1 MTTVSVLKKRGLG
14 RGLSNLLS
22 DTTFDLSAMT
32 SATSNEEKTSQLAVE
47 KLQPGKYQ
55 PRQMFSQESLQELA
69 ESIRTQGIIQP
80 IIVRKTSTAMYEIIA
95 GERRWRAAQLAE
107 LSNVPV
113 IIRDV
118 SDNDAI
124 AIALIENIQ
133 RENLNALE
141 EAHALKRLQDE
152 FKLTQLQVAE
162 AVGKSRVAVTHLLRL
177 LDLHPA
183 VQELLQKTSI
193 DKGHAKALMG
203 LSLADQSKAVM
214 IIVNKNLSVRET
226 EKLIQYW
233 GINHS
238 AIKTKKSVD
247 PDITALE
254 RKLSDQL
261 SVPVMIQH
269 NKKGRGKLVIH
280 YRNLD
285 ILEGILEK
293 IR

>member
-1 MTTVSVLKKRGLG
+1 MTTSVLKKRGLG

-22 DTTFDLSAMT
+22 DTAFDISSIT
-32 SATSNEEKTSQLAVE
+32 SATSGEEKTSQLAIE
-47 KLQPGKYQ
+47 KLQPGKFQ
-55 PRQMFSQESLQELA
+55 PRQIFSEGSLQELA

-80 IIVRKTSTAMYEIIA
+80 IIIRKTDSAQYEIIA
-95 GERRWRAAQLAE
+95 GERRWRAAQLAG
-107 LSNVPV
+107 LSKVPV

-118 SDNDAI
+118 PDNTAI

-133 RENLNALE
+133 RENLNPIE
-141 EAHALKRLQDE
+141 EARALKRLQDE
-152 FKLTQLQVAE
+152 FQLTQLQVSE

-177 LDLHPA
+177 LDLHPD
-183 VQELLQKTSI
+183 VQDHIQKTSI

-203 LSLADQSKAVM
+203 LSLGDQSKAVM
-214 IIVNKNLSVRET
+214 IIINKNLSVRET
-226 EKLIQYW
+226 EKLIQNW

-238 AIKTKKSVD
+238 MTKIKKPVD
-247 PDITALE
+247 PDISALE
-254 RKLSDQL
+254 KKLSDQL
-261 SVPVMIQH
+261 SAPVMIQH

-293 IR
+293 IS

>member
-32 SATSNEEKTSQLAVE
+32 TATSNEEKTSQLAVE

-80 IIVRKTSTAMYEIIA
+80 IIVRKTSTAKYEIIA

-107 LSNVPV
+107 LSKVPV

-214 IIVNKNLSVRET
+214 IVVNKNLSVRET
-226 EKLIQYW
+226 EKLIQHW
-233 GINHS
+233 STNNNILH
-238 AIKTKKSVD
+238 IKKPVD
-247 PDITALE
+247 PDISALE
-254 RKLSDQL
+254 KKLSDQL
-261 SVPVMIQH
+261 GAPVMIQH

-293 IR
+293 IS